1 MRSAPPALAPA
12 LAAEYFSEVDTRF
25 DSNLVEDFED
35 AFRRHARAWSEDAHH
50 TGQARLAV
58 VGPTSR
64 THCLHVIWRPLGLLL
79 HSRCPVYHIFFKIDR
94 GQLIWCL
101 GTSAHQ
107 NLPCNRPRAQHR
119 HARLHRPLPTK
130 RHLRPPWHL
139 AARRQAHVCAAQRKH
154 SGSRSVIR
162 TPTDVFPTCERPDC
176 TAEARHC
183 HCHTP
188 PAHRTA
194 VPRVFCACFCLS
206 C

>member
-1 MRSAPPALAPA
+1 MRSALPALAPA

-94 GQLIWCL
+94 GQLIWVL
-101 GTSAHQ
+101 GHKCTPEFAVQQTTSSA
-107 NLPCNRPRAQHR
+107 
-119 HARLHRPLPTK
+119 
-130 RHLRPPWHL
+130 
-139 AARRQAHVCAAQRKH
+139 
-154 SGSRSVIR
+154 
-162 TPTDVFPTCERPDC
+162 
-176 TAEARHC
+176 
-183 HCHTP
+183 
-188 PAHRTA
+188 
-194 VPRVFCACFCLS
+194 
-206 C
+206 